1 MGFLFDMFLANTID
15 DAITDVTGLAAMKT
29 MDKQESKFEDE
40 LSNIIN
46 LKFSDNPKE
55 IFEECGV
62 LTCKAKM
69 EDSLSIGEWNYDVKK
84 KIIEAAKE
92 KLEQGKQKLY
102 ILSKENPQAKMYY
115 EELVNPHKASSATT
129 STEPCSNSKQNQDT
143 TAQNIGKILDPL
155 GVWRTMGKNL
165 FGK

>member
-1 MGFLFDMFLANTID
+1 MGFLFDMFLASTID
-15 DAITDVTGLAAMKT
+15 DAITDITGLAAMKT
-29 MDKQESKFEDE
+29 MDKRESKFEDE

-62 LTCKAKM
+62 LACKAKM

-115 EELVNPHKASSATT
+115 EELVNPHKASSTTT
-129 STEPCSNSKQNQDT
+129 STESGSDSNQNQDT
-143 TAQNIGKILDPL
+143 TAQNIGKVLDPL
-155 GVWRTMGKNL
+155 GVWKTMGKNI

>member
-15 DAITDVTGLAAMKT
+15 DAITDVTGLAAMKA
-29 MDKQESKFEDE
+29 MDKRESKYEDE
-40 LSNIIN
+40 LNNIIN

-62 LTCKAKM
+62 LTCKVKM
-69 EDSLSIGEWNYDVKK
+69 EDSLSIREWNYDVKK

-102 ILSKENPQAKMYY
+102 ILSKENSQAKMYY

-129 STEPCSNSKQNQDT
+129 NTKSNSENASNQDT
-143 TAQNIGKILDPL
+143 TAQNIGKVLDPL
-155 GVWRTMGKNL
+155 GVWKTMGKNL